1 MPVSRRS
8 AAVELRSDGA
18 MRDGARGMT
27 ATSWDDSRRKLLLFR
42 DSLECKI
49 AICSSTTPRYRHNI
63 PDTRQLSTWI
73 IHFSQDRI
81 GGSTSFCRSTFV
93 FSFWLGA
100 PMYES
105 RDVLKA
111 R

>member
-1 MPVSRRS
+1 
-8 AAVELRSDGA
+8 
-18 MRDGARGMT
+18 MRAGARGMT
-27 ATSWDDSRRKLLLFR
+27 AIWRDDSRRRLLLFH
-42 DSLECKI
+42 DCLGCKTV
-49 AICSSTTPRYRHNI
+49 ICGSTTPRYRQNI

-73 IHFSQDRI
+73 IHFSQDRS

-93 FSFWLGA
+93 FPFWLGA

-111 R
+111 RCVFVWEV